1 MLSNVEK
8 IKFINN
14 ILPPSTNIDILKL
27 LAEAKWY
34 VGVDKKTN
42 NARYNDLI
50 SGKYYGFSY
59 DPYNLQTNKTNP
71 FGQSDYELFLYG
83 KIVFQKVCHE
93 LNFKKAKLIRLI
105 YNMYYP
111 HHNTSTHTDVIAS
124 VEENLHN
131 AYGVE
136 CYSILYNLH
145 TTDGGTEVDNCFY
158 KDQMGQAK
166 VFPSKINHK
175 GIGPKKDNIRF
186 SLNILIENLKG

>member
-1 MLSNVEK
+1 MEK
-8 IKFINN
+8 IKFISN
-14 ILPPSTNIDILKL
+14 ILPPSTNIEIIKL
-27 LAEAKWY
+27 LTEAKWY
-34 VGVDKKTN
+34 VGVDKETN
-42 NARYNDLI
+42 NARYTDLI

-59 DPYNLQTNKTNP
+59 DPYNLQNNQSNP
-71 FGQSDYELFLYG
+71 FTNTQTRSDYELFLYG

-93 LNFKKAKLIRLI
+93 VNFKKAKLIRLI

-111 HHNTSTHTDVIAS
+111 HHNTSTHTDVTS
-124 VEENLHN
+124 VEENL
-131 AYGVE
+131 E

-166 VFPSKINHK
+166 VFLSKINHK
-175 GIGPKKDNIRF
+175 GIGPKKDNVRF